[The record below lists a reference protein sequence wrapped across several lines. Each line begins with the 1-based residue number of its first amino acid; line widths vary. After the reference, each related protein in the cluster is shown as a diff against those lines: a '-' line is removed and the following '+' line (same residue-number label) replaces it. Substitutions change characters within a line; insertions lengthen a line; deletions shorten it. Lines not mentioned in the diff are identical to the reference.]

1 MAEPRENIAEI
12 ESRIAALRENV
23 RQLVEQAAADSGAAD
38 DELISERIAQ
48 QEAQLQLLTKERDEM
63 ARLIRPQKWRSA
75 APRQSDGGADASDAL
90 ADSGAPLQNQIA
102 MMLSNTAQPTEE
114 VGLHGQI
121 GVA

>member
-63 ARLIRPQKWRSA
+63 ARLIRPQK
-75 APRQSDGGADASDAL
+75 
-90 ADSGAPLQNQIA
+90 
-102 MMLSNTAQPTEE
+102 
-114 VGLHGQI
+114 
-121 GVA
+121 

>member
-48 QEAQLQLLTKERDEM
+48 QEAQLQLLTKQRDEM
-63 ARLIRPQKWRSA
+63 ARLIRPQK
-75 APRQSDGGADASDAL
+75 
-90 ADSGAPLQNQIA
+90 
-102 MMLSNTAQPTEE
+102 
-114 VGLHGQI
+114 
-121 GVA
+121 